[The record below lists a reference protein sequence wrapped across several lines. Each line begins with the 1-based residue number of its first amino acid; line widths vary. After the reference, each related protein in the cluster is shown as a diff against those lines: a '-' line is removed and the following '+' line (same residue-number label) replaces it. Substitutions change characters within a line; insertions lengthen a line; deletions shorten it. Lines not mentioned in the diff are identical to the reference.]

1 MEVVLWAFLTG
12 GITGGVFVAIVL
24 RARHRRAADDYEALL
39 QDNAQHQ
46 DELERVTRKM
56 QELEERVDSTE
67 HLFLE
72 QQRKEL
78 PPA

>member
-24 RARHRRAADDYEALL
+24 KARHRRAADDYEALL

-67 HLFLE
+67 HHFLE

-78 PPA
+78 PPP